1 MFESELK
8 EATCFCGV
16 VRRLDLHSVSVSNT
30 PDVRLDSSVEFR
42 ACSSFGQTY
51 ERSTVRKTLDV
62 CVEVEAENSDSSVFH
77 VGYEMRPPFS
87 SQSSLK
93 WDQLVNWARFCVH
106 IGWFGLK

>member
-1 MFESELK
+1 MFDW
-8 EATCFCGV
+8 AVRWNFMR
-16 VRRLDLHSVSVSNT
+16 VRRLEKLMS
-30 PDVRLDSSVEFR
+30 VRL
-42 ACSSFGQTY
+42 CK
-51 ERSTVRKTLDV
+51 ERCDIVTLNF

-77 VGYEMRPPFS
+77 VGYKIRPPFS